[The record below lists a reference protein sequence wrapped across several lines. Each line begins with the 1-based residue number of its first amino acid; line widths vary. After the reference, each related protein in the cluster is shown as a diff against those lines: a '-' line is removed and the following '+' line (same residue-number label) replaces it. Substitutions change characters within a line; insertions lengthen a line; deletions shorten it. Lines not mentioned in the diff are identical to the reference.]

1 MTLDQL
7 KARDARARQALVD
20 YSRGSITET
29 TCRDTLRACG
39 WGPTN
44 IEKILDA
51 VKNNLI
57 TLGGK

>member
-7 KARDARARQALVD
+7 KARDQRAREALIA
-20 YSRGSITET
+20 YSRGDITET
-29 TCRDTLRACG
+29 TCRDALRACG

-44 IEKILDA
+44 VEKIIDA

-57 TLGGK
+57 KIGG